1 MPKYKVCIIESKK
14 TKKRFI
20 EYTDKK
26 LTVRTNELNKGR
38 KVLNKWLL
46 KNRPF
51 KIVYCETHDTKK
63 ESIERVNF
71 LKYEREMSP
80 DIFDRRI
87 KDRRKENMLRFPDR
101 RLRQR
106 RVKKRRTSDKKT
118 K

>member
-1 MPKYKVCIIESKK
+1 MAKYKVCIIESKK

-26 LTVRTNELNKGR
+26 LVVRIRELNKGR

-63 ESIERVNF
+63 EAIERVSF

-87 KDRRKENMLRFPDR
+87 KDRRKKNMPRFPER
-101 RLRQR
+101 RIRHR
-106 RVKKRRTSDKKT
+106 RVRERRKK
-118 K
+118 